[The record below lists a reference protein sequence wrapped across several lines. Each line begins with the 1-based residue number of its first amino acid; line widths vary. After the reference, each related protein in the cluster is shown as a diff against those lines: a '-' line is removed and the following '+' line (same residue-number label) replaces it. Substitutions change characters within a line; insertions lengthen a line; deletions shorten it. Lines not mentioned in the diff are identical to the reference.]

1 MIPSG
6 PAFAGLLFL
15 AALAYTALVFNR
27 LVSLGN
33 HIRDAWSNMDTELKR
48 RHDLI
53 PNLVAVVKGYA
64 AHEREVLEH
73 VTAWRARCTA
83 SHRAPA
89 AQAADEAGLV
99 TALQRLLVVI
109 ERYPALKADAHF
121 AALQRELVNTE
132 DRIQAAR
139 RFYNGNVRD
148 YRNQCERF
156 PSLLVARLFR
166 FQPVG
171 FFDVPAAV
179 RDAPE
184 VGPLAAR

>member
-1 MIPSG
+1 MTLSPV
-6 PAFAGLLFL
+6 PLAGLLTL
-15 AALAYTALVFNR
+15 GALLYAGLVFNR
-27 LVSLGN
+27 LVTLGN
-33 HIRDAWSNMDTELKR
+33 HIRDAWSNIDAELKR

-73 VTAWRARCTA
+73 VAAWRTRCAA
-83 SHRAPA
+83 SRGTPA
-89 AQAADEAGLV
+89 DQAADETGLV
-99 TALQRLLVVI
+99 GALQHLLAVV

-148 YRNQCERF
+148 YRTQCERF

-166 FQPVG
+166 FQPVR
-171 FFDVPAAV
+171 FFDVPPAV
-179 RDAPE
+179 RAAPQ
-184 VGPLAAR
+184 VPR